1 MSFTRQDYPLA
12 ENHPDKIKGTR
23 GKSLS
28 DLTLDGV
35 INGDIV
41 IEDLRITPQALND
54 QADVSRSAGRPRLA
68 ENFERAS
75 ELVNVP
81 QDFIMEVYEL
91 LRPGRAANKDVLL
104 AAAHI
109 MRATHKASRIA
120 SFIEEAAEVYEK
132 RGLFNHRF

>member
-1 MSFTRQDYPLA
+1 MSFTRNDYPLA

-23 GKSLS
+23 GKSLA
-28 DLTLDGV
+28 DLTLDDV
-35 INGDIV
+35 IKGDVV

-91 LRPGRAANKDVLL
+91 LRPGRAKNRDILL
-104 AAAHI
+104 AAAKT
-109 MRATHKASRIA
+109 MRETYHANRIA
-120 SFIEEAAEVYEK
+120 NFIDEAAEVYEK
-132 RGLFNHRF
+132 RGLFTHRF

>member
-1 MSFTRQDYPLA
+1 MSFTRKDYPLA

-23 GKSLS
+23 GKSLA

-35 INGDIV
+35 MKGDVI

-91 LRPGRAANKDVLL
+91 LRPGRAKNKGVLL
-104 AAAHI
+104 AAAQT
-109 MRATHKASRIA
+109 MRETHNAKRIA

-132 RGLFNHRF
+132 RGLFTHRF